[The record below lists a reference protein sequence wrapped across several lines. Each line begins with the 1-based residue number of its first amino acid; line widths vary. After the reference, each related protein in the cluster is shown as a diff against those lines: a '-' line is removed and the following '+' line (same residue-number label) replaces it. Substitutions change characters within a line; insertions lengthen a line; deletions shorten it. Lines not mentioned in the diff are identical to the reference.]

1 MPVTIKS
8 KFILFSVIFTLMVF
22 GIPFAF
28 LVKQLNENFHQ
39 RSLILLDTTIDMLR
53 YGLNNAMMIGE
64 QKNVQHI
71 VDKIAL
77 NRNIEHLRLLDL
89 NGQIKYSSIPDEMG
103 KSIFIVSPD
112 HIEKG
117 FKERKIRKVKFLS
130 GDASY
135 SISEPILNTTECQTC
150 HTNGAI
156 LAYIDVDTRFTRAE
170 TSFFTGVFHLLFL
183 SVAFI
188 IAFFLAFYMLFNYY
202 INTPL
207 VEVMRAVSNFEKG
220 KLDFR
225 LKTVRKDEMGI
236 LQRHVNKMAEEIKK
250 TREEIENLHLEQ
262 LQRADKLVNLGELS
276 AEVAHEVNNHSAV
289 IMSRA
294 DYILLEASSNPA
306 LLRFQDDLDVIIK
319 EITKVSQITGNIL
332 RNSKKLPRN
341 FGKMDLAKIVSDGL
355 KIYEPVLRK
364 KSCTLIEEYPDEPVY
379 INGDPVQ
386 IEQILSNLVTNAIDA
401 SQNEIEI
408 RIAVQKLGADEVRL
422 SVSDKGEGMSAEKVE
437 HIFSPF
443 FTTKPPGKGTGLGL
457 YIVQKICKN
466 HRATLDCQSEPGE
479 GTTFN
484 ITFKILK
491 EDQ

>member
-1 MPVTIKS
+1 MPITIKS
-8 KFILFSVIFTLMVF
+8 KFVLFSVIFTLLVF

-39 RSLILLDTTIDMLR
+39 RSLILLDTTIDILR
-53 YGLNNAMMIGE
+53 YGLNNAMMVGE

-71 VDKIAL
+71 VDKISL
-77 NRNIEHLRLLDL
+77 NKNIEHLRILGLD
-89 NGQIKYSSIPDEMG
+89 GTIKYSSVADEKG
-103 KSIFIVSPD
+103 KSIFDVSPD

-117 FKERKIRKVKFLS
+117 FMHRKVRNVKFIS

-135 SISEPILNTTECQTC
+135 SISEPIKNARECQTC
-150 HTNGAI
+150 HKNGPE
-156 LAYIDVDTRFTRAE
+156 LAYIDIDTRFTKAE
-170 TSFFTGVFHLLFL
+170 TSFFTGVFHLTFL
-183 SVAFI
+183 SIAFI
-188 IAFFLAFYMLFNYY
+188 LAFFLAFYMLFNYY
-202 INTPL
+202 INQPL
-207 VEVMRAVSNFEKG
+207 LQVIRAVSNFEKG
-220 KLDFR
+220 RMNFR
-225 LKTVRKDEMGI
+225 LPAERKDEMGI
-236 LQRHVNKMAEEIKK
+236 LQRHINRMAEEIEKSK
-250 TREEIENLHLEQ
+250 EEIENLHLEQ

-294 DYILLEASSNPA
+294 DYILLEAASNPA
-306 LLRFQDDLDVIIK
+306 LLKFQDDLDVIIK

-341 FGKMDLAKIVSDGL
+341 FGKIDLVNVVREGL

-364 KSCTLIEEYPDEPVY
+364 KSCRMIEQYPEEPVY
-379 INGDPVQ
+379 INGDAVQ

-401 SQNEIEI
+401 SAADSELTISIE
-408 RIAVQKLGADEVRL
+408 LSGMEEVRL
-422 SVSDKGEGMSAEKVE
+422 SVSDKGEGIPPEKME

-466 HRATLDCQSEPGE
+466 HRASLDCSSEQGK

-484 ITFKILK
+484 ITFKIYK